1 MPLVFM
7 YSLSGESFYQN
18 VKVVTTKSLHRILPH
33 IEQRFYKVAQ
43 AEKAGERSL
52 VQLSSCTDSSLYG
65 CLCGEVFVLATGSQI
80 SMPLFRTP

>member
-52 VQLSSCTDSSLYG
+52 VQLSSSTDSFLYG
-65 CLCGEVFVLATGSQI
+65 CLCGEVFALGRQADIYAFNQDT
-80 SMPLFRTP
+80 